1 MRRKLNNQ
9 SQSLNQVKIESNLNK
24 KAIKE
29 IYADVPKRK
38 NPYEHVQPKVF

>member
-1 MRRKLNNQ
+1 M
-9 SQSLNQVKIESNLNK
+9 KIESNLNK

-38 NPYEHVQPKVF
+38 NPYEDFKIIEKLGKGGFGAVYLV